1 MLGTHWTSIIT
12 IIVTTLPVKS
22 QKLLILEQRTED
34 LGERRDPQD
43 FPAKK
48 FPFLGDLLA

>member
-12 IIVTTLPVKS
+12 IIVTTLIREIPKA
-22 QKLLILEQRTED
+22 LILEQRTED

-48 FPFLGDLLA
+48 FPL